1 LLEEFG
7 ATRLRDPLRAA
18 AEEVSGRMSLRAVR
32 TLAACLALG
41 LGLLAAPCGAEGAAA
56 CEDAA
61 CAALGQELAAG
72 DGGLELRQ
80 LRAEKQSLALA
91 SREELDAKLA
101 DIERRGAELGR
112 AREEVEAEISRLE
125 SKKWETSADSDQPQ
139 NQAGHGLCV
148 DIVCGFGSHCC
159 MGNSAGSPYGICCA
173 PSGKCVHSVTG
184 LVLCIH

>member
-125 SKKWETSADSDQPQ
+125 SKKYETSADSEWSVQ
-139 NQAGHGLCV
+139 
-148 DIVCGFGSHCC
+148 CGDTFC
-159 MGNSAGSPYGICCA
+159 AVGSPCCWGQHSTGHVYSICCA
-173 PSGKCVHSVTG
+173 PGAACVNNHHG
-184 LVLCIH
+184 HALCLHR